1 MSKRTAQISDELRRV
16 IQEIIARG
24 LSDPRIAGL
33 ITVTRVKVSEDLR
46 SASVGISVFP
56 AEKEA
61 LTMHGLRAASR
72 HIRRRA
78 GDMMAMNRVPEL
90 DFEVDPSV
98 REQGDVLRA
107 IARAR
112 EELDASGAPGAHE
125 GAPVQNR
132 DEARDPQD
140 RSADDS
146 PHLPGASAGEP
157 SQ

>member
-1 MSKRTAQISDELRRV
+1 MSKRTAQIGDELRRV

-46 SASVGISVFP
+46 SASVGVSVFP

-78 GDMMAMNRVPEL
+78 GDMIAMARLPEL
-90 DFEVDPSV
+90 EFEVDASV
-98 REQGDVLRA
+98 RQQGDVLRA

-112 EELDASGAPGAHE
+112 EEYEALAPRESDDAESIGDADTP
-125 GAPVQNR
+125 R
-132 DEARDPQD
+132 TSRDPVPDNPTDESGQ
-140 RSADDS
+140 
-146 PHLPGASAGEP
+146 
-157 SQ
+157 